1 MIRESEQAAENKRQ
15 LAAREKILTVLKS
28 AQKTLYYS
36 SIKKYFELFIV
47 DHLKSKTIPAS
58 GDQRTRLSLRDK
70 RRIIVSF
77 MF

>member
-1 MIRESEQAAENKRQ
+1 MAHFFLSWVLIRESEQAAENKRQ

-47 DHLKSKTIPAS
+47 DHLKGLTITNFRS
-58 GDQRTRLSLRDK
+58 
-70 RRIIVSF
+70 
-77 MF
+77 